1 MLKKIL
7 TAITALAVVASLL
20 AGTAGTAAA
29 ATGYD
34 SAYFG
39 ESAFLTLAP
48 GASGQF
54 AVGFN
59 NTGST
64 GWLVGSSSQ
73 VDLTVCLADKVT
85 CNVTSPNAAFAS
97 GWLSSTQY
105 ATTSTTYVGPG
116 QTGFFVYNVTAP
128 SSAAAGTYRFNG
140 DLALH
145 GTASMIHAQ
154 GYYQDSDVAQPGTAP
169 VITSLTPNTG
179 TNAGGTSVVIAGT
192 GFVCNPATPTVNFDP
207 GNAGT
212 VTSCGASSLTVTSPA
227 HASATVSLT
236 VNNAG
241 GAASNG
247 LSYIF
252 ADTTGPVFNSVTAT
266 GIATTLTFSEPVCR
280 NTVVSAPGGTI
291 VTDYTVT
298 RNGINDIV
306 TSDTAPLA
314 SPVSSPTNCVTSY
327 DVTVTTPFINGD
339 VVSVTLTAQG
349 AAKIQDVSG
358 NVSSSQ
364 TRTATATG
372 DTTKPF
378 MTAAAATAATT
389 LKLTYSEAVTCAA
402 AAAGL
407 QFVVTPPGGAPGTGT
422 SAACTALPAGSTTVT
437 VTFGAGTFAS
447 GVSGSVLYTEG
458 ANPIKDRVAN
468 NATTP
473 QTIAFTA
480 FTTDAT
486 RPLSQDIRITTKTGS
501 SSTLNTGD
509 VFTVAFNKVMLGPVN
524 PAFIRLT
531 DADAS
536 VYDVICGTSVGVPA
550 GSNATCALSTAA
562 ITIGGVSYPAGQ
574 VITVTQYANPTLVTA
589 GTITGLQ
596 IPATVVDSSG
606 FTDASVNSWDIAN
619 SLDKTLN

>member
-1 MLKKIL
+1 MLKKIF

-20 AGTAGTAAA
+20 VGTAGTAAA
-29 ATGYD
+29 ATGYN

-64 GWLVGSSSQ
+64 GWLVGSASQ
-73 VDLTVCLADKVT
+73 VDLSICLADKLT

-97 GWLSSTQY
+97 GWLSSTAY

-116 QTGFFVYNVTAP
+116 QTGFFVYNVAAP
-128 SSAAAGTYRFNG
+128 SAAAAGTYRFNG

-145 GTASMIHAQ
+145 NTASMINQQ

-169 VITSLTPNTG
+169 VLTSLTPNTG
-179 TNAGGTSVVIAGT
+179 SNAGGTSIAIAGT
-192 GFVCNPATPTVNFDP
+192 GFTCNPTLPTVNFDP

-252 ADTTGPVFNSVTAT
+252 ADTTGATFNSVTAT

-280 NTVVSAPGGTI
+280 NTATFAAS
-291 VTDYTVT
+291 DYSIAV
-298 RNGINDIV
+298 NGVPDAA

-327 DVTVTTPFINGD
+327 DVTVATAFTNGD
-339 VVSVTLTAQG
+339 NVAVTLTATG

-402 AAAGL
+402 VAAAT

-422 SAACTALPAGSTTVT
+422 SAACIALPAGSTTVT
-437 VTFGAGTFAS
+437 VTFGAGTFTS

-458 ANPIKDRVAN
+458 ANPILDRVGN
-468 NATTP
+468 HATTP

-480 FTTDAT
+480 FTTDAA
-486 RPLSQDIRITTKTGS
+486 RPLSQDIRITTKSGS
-501 SSTLNTGD
+501 SSTLNIGD
-509 VFTVAFNKVMLGPVN
+509 VFTVAFNKVMLTPTVAG
-524 PAFIRLT
+524 AKISLS
-531 DADAS
+531 DADLTAAN
-536 VYDVICGTSVGVPA
+536 VTCVA
-550 GSNATCALSTAA
+550 GNATCILSTTVM
-562 ITIGGVSYPAGQ
+562 TIGGIAYPVGQ
-574 VITVTQYANPTLVTA
+574 VITVTMTGAPVITNA
-589 GTITGLQ
+589 GTSVGLQ
-596 IPATVVDSSG
+596 IPATVYDSLG
-606 FTDASVNSWDIAN
+606 FTDASANSWDIAN

>member
-29 ATGYD
+29 ATGYN

-64 GWLVGSSSQ
+64 GWLVGSASQ
-73 VDLTVCLADKVT
+73 VDLSICLADKLT

-97 GWLSSTQY
+97 GWLSSTAY

-116 QTGFFVYNVTAP
+116 QTGFFVYNIMAP
-128 SSAAAGTYRFNG
+128 SAAAAGTFRFNG

-145 GTASMIHAQ
+145 NTASMINQQ

-169 VITSLTPNTG
+169 VLTSLTPNTG
-179 TNAGGTSVVIAGT
+179 SNAGGTSVAIAGT
-192 GFVCNPATPTVNFDP
+192 GFTCNPTLPTVNFDP

-266 GIATTLTFSEPVCR
+266 GIATTLTFSELVCR
-280 NTVVSAPGGTI
+280 NTAVFAAS
-291 VTDYTVT
+291 DYSIT
-298 RNGINDIV
+298 RNGIPV
-306 TSDTAPLA
+306 AATSDTAPLA

-327 DVTVTTPFINGD
+327 DVTLATAFTNGD
-339 VVSVTLTAQG
+339 NVAVTLTATG

-389 LKLTYSEAVTCAA
+389 LKLTYSQAVTCA

-437 VTFGAGTFAS
+437 VTFGAGTFTS

-458 ANPIKDRVAN
+458 ANPILDRVAN
-468 NATTP
+468 HATTP

-531 DADAS
+531 DADGTVA
-536 VYDVICGTSVGVPA
+536 DAICGTSAGVPA

-574 VITVTQYANPTLVTA
+574 VITVTQYANPTIVTA
-589 GTITGLQ
+589 GTIVGLQ